1 MFLNPDKSL
10 DEIIHSRTSS
20 RQLKRLNQLGD
31 CKFRGINTID
41 LRINS
46 LHRSED
52 ARYKIHSKMQS
63 FKDLRNKLEMKSFA
77 KPIRTESMGYTL
89 HSNDDKF
96 TSNDDFNIDSI
107 TGLPSYHETKKI
119 QITIKGLNKPK
130 ADFSRR
136 PNEYKLKDFPIVREP
151 YYLDASPIRNSQF
164 FAQNHIYSSSQIG
177 ISEYSR
183 DSNIQRHA
191 SNPHNKSS
199 NIRNLVSGTKLVI
212 SNLSSSVTRRDIT
225 ELCEAIGHVESVLL
239 HQCVAH
245 IKFTSKHSA
254 MEAYKTYHNR
264 HLDGKAMVCR
274 ISSSYNLNSHA
285 SVSPLLYKSSYR
297 DHSIVNTS
305 YPFKY

>member
-10 DEIIHSRTSS
+10 DEIIHSRSNS
-20 RQLKRLNQLGD
+20 RQLKRLNNIGD
-31 CKFRGINTID
+31 HKFRGINTVD
-41 LRINS
+41 FRFNS
-46 LHRSED
+46 LRRPED
-52 ARYKIHSKMQS
+52 ARYKIHNKMQS
-63 FKDLRNKLEMKSFA
+63 FLDLRSKLEMKSLS
-77 KPIRTESMGYTL
+77 KPIRTENMDYSS
-89 HSNDDKF
+89 HSNDAFF
-96 TSNDDFNIDSI
+96 TSDDDLTTNSV

-130 ADFSRR
+130 SEFLHR
-136 PNEYKLKDFPIVREP
+136 PNEYKVKDFPIVREP
-151 YYLDASPIRNSQF
+151 YFLDAPPIQNSQY
-164 FAQNHIYSSSQIG
+164 FAQNHIHSSNQLG
-177 ISEYSR
+177 INEYSR
-183 DSNIQRHA
+183 DSLIHRHA
-191 SNPHNKSS
+191 SNPHSK
-199 NIRNLVSGTKLVI
+199 RNLVTGTKLVI

-225 ELCEAIGHVESVLL
+225 ELCEAIGHVESVFL

-285 SVSPLLYKSSYR
+285 SVSPLISKSSFR
-297 DHSIVNTS
+297 DQNIVNTL

>member
-10 DEIIHSRTSS
+10 DEIIHSRTNS

-31 CKFRGINTID
+31 NRFRGINTIGF
-41 LRINS
+41 RMHN
-46 LHRSED
+46 LHQPED
-52 ARYKIHSKMQS
+52 ARYKIHCKMQP
-63 FKDLRNKLEMKSFA
+63 FQDLRNKLVMKSFS
-77 KPIRTESMGYTL
+77 KPIHTENMDYSSL
-89 HSNDDKF
+89 SKDDLL
-96 TSNDDFNIDSI
+96 SSYDDFGTNSI

-130 ADFSRR
+130 ADFPQRT
-136 PNEYKLKDFPIVREP
+136 NDYKLKDFPIVREP
-151 YYLDASPIRNSQF
+151 FFLDAPHVQNSQYFAHNHIRASNQLGIDDYSRNSTI
-164 FAQNHIYSSSQIG
+164 H
-177 ISEYSR
+177 
-183 DSNIQRHA
+183 RHT
-191 SNPHNKSS
+191 STPHNKIPSVK
-199 NIRNLVSGTKLVI
+199 NLVSGTKLII

-225 ELCEAIGHVESVLL
+225 ELCEAIGRVESVLL
-239 HQCVAH
+239 HQCIAH

-285 SVSPLLYKSSYR
+285 SVSPLLSKSFR
-297 DHSIVNTS
+297 DHDIVNTL